1 MAEISTIFSFPVTF
15 RVPAMVFDNTRQVLN
30 PTKIMLARMI
40 TERLGM
46 TCFLNIIGVGLVLK

>member
-15 RVPAMVFDNTRQVLN
+15 CVPAMIFDNTRQVLN
-30 PTKIMLARMI
+30 PRKIMLARMI